1 MPLMKKL
8 TMLAGAAGAA
18 RAYARKNP
26 EKVNQAVGKA
36 AKFVDDKTKGKY
48 HQQIA
53 GAVRKV
59 GSVTGQPGQPGQ
71 PGPAAGR

>member
-1 MPLMKKL
+1 MKKL

-26 EKVNQAVGKA
+26 EKVNQVVGKA

-59 GSVTGQPGQPGQ
+59 NSVTGPDGR
-71 PGPAAGR
+71 PGPAAR